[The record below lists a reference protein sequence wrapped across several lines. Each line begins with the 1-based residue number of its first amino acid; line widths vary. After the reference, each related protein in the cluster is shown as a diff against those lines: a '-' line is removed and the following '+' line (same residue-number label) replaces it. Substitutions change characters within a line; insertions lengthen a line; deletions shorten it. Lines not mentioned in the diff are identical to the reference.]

1 MGFKELFKIH
11 DDLMNFIDS
20 QRSKIDKM
28 DQSKYDKYQDAVR
41 LLEERKT
48 ALAMFY
54 RGFLYFSLPM
64 AARDRSI
71 NIRRAFS
78 HLGCTLMVTSGSLL
92 KSSLRYLKDMEINKA
107 NGVAATSTVLEQLSL
122 KTLDASDVSATAWGE
137 LPPNMPV
144 CFGLLRAAQGFI
156 VAPPVNS
163 SVSVSVTDV
172 KYKDDD
178 KDLSKLLR
186 QAEIIAAAGRP
197 DGFDEEEDTAH
208 SSSAA
213 ARGSLPHYSP
223 PPPPPP
229 APGFSAIDE
238 PESKPRA
245 VNSQKVSSL
254 LGDLTGDRG
263 SAPVEDKSDL
273 WN

>member
-1 MGFKELFKIH
+1 
-11 DDLMNFIDS
+11 MNFIDS

-28 DQSKYDKYQDAVR
+28 DQSKYDKYQEAVR
-41 LLEERKT
+41 LMEERKT
-48 ALAMFY
+48 ALSMFY

-78 HLGCTLMVTSGSLL
+78 HLGCTMMVTSGSLL
-92 KSSLRYLKDMEINKA
+92 KSSLRFLKDMEINKA

-122 KTLDASDVSATAWGE
+122 KTLDASDISPTAWEE
-137 LPPNMPV
+137 LPPNVPV

-163 SVSVSVTDV
+163 SVSVAVTDV

-178 KDLSKLLR
+178 RDLSKLLK
-186 QAEIIAAAGRP
+186 QAEIIAAASRP
-197 DGFDEEEDTAH
+197 NAFDEEEEAQPAP
-208 SSSAA
+208 SAA
-213 ARGSLPHYSP
+213 RNSVPHYSP

-263 SAPVEDKSDL
+263 GAPAEDNKSDL